1 MFDRANSNPQ
11 WGLSTRHV
19 VNVPSLSF
27 KHFFFPS
34 AISECNKLDPSLRNS
49 ASYNVLKNNILKFVR
64 PSPNKIF
71 KCHNP
76 KGIKLVKRLRLGLNL
91 NHALNPLCK
100 CCVDIETA
108 SQYFH
113 HCPLYML
120 NDLLPWTIS
129 VESIVQY

>member
-1 MFDRANSNPQ
+1 MFDRTNSNPQ

-27 KHFFFPS
+27 KHSFFPS
-34 AISECNKLDPSLRNS
+34 AISKWNKLDPSLRNS

-71 KCHNP
+71 QSHNP
-76 KGIKLVKRLRLGLNL
+76 KGIKLVKRLRLGLSLNL
-91 NHALNPLCK
+91 ALNLLCK
-100 CCVDIETA
+100 CCVDIETT

-113 HCPLYML
+113 HCPLFML